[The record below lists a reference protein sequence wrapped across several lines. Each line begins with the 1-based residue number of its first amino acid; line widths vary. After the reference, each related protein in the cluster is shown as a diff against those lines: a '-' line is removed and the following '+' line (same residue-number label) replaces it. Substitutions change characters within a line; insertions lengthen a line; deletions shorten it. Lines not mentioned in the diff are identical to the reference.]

1 MFLIIWN
8 NEERNNAFDST
19 QYSEEFRHENRDETF
34 EYFKN
39 DQIVHWNILALK
51 MYWFYILPA
60 ISYVAEQKSLL
71 SKLNFLKLW
80 SGCFL
85 T

>member
-8 NEERNNAFDST
+8 NEERNNAFNST

-39 DQIVHWNILALK
+39 DQIVHWNIKHENMLK
-51 MYWFYILPA
+51 RWSLP
-60 ISYVAEQKSLL
+60 EK
-71 SKLNFLKLW
+71 
-80 SGCFL
+80 
-85 T
+85 